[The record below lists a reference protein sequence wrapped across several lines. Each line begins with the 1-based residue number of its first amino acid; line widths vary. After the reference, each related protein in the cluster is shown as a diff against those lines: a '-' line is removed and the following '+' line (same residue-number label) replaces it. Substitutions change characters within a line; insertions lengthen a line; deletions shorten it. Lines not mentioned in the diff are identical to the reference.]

1 MSALPKMPRILL
13 SGTFCALNKGDAAME
28 LGLHRA
34 LIDLVPGARITIA
47 TPFPDTDAPTYPG
60 VRLVRTH
67 RRNPVVA
74 FTLLGACLL
83 WRGIERAT
91 GQDLAWLHSAR
102 ELSAVREADIVIDL
116 SGDTLTEDY
125 GVPCLLSHLMPIAYG
140 LLLGRPV
147 VLCAQTIGPFP
158 RIRSLV
164 AFILN
169 RVDLITTRE
178 DRSYEFLEQIGVDR
192 PSVRLT
198 GDMAFLLEP
207 ASDERVR
214 GICAAEGIAL
224 GEGPLIGL
232 APSRLPGLRQAVHRP
247 EHMHRLLAGFVDRVI
262 EELGVGVVLIAHV
275 TGPGRRRDDREIARA
290 IRLAA
295 VHGDAIDIV
304 EGDYRPE
311 ELKGLIACMDLF
323 VGFRM
328 HANIAALASGVP
340 TLAIAYSGKTY
351 GIMDQQGQG
360 QWVCDVHQ
368 LSATA
373 LADRVGALW
382 RVRDRVREELQSRAG
397 NMQARARENA
407 TLILEHLRA
416 N

>member
-1 MSALPKMPRILL
+1 MSAQLQMPRILL

-28 LGLHRA
+28 LSLQRA
-34 LIDLVPGARITIA
+34 LIDLVPEAKITIA
-47 TPFPDTDAPTYPG
+47 TPFPDTDAATYPG
-60 VRLVRTH
+60 IRLVRTY

-83 WRGIERAT
+83 WRVTKRVT
-91 GQDLAWLHSAR
+91 GLDLTWLHSVR
-102 ELSAVREADIVIDL
+102 ELRAVREADIVIDL

-125 GVPCLLSHLMPIAYG
+125 GLPCLLSHLMPIAYG

-158 RIRSLV
+158 RICSLV
-164 AFILN
+164 AFVLN

-178 DRSYEFLEQIGVDR
+178 DRSYQFLEQIGVDR
-192 PSVRLT
+192 PSVQLT

-207 ASDERVR
+207 ASHERVR
-214 GICAAEGIAL
+214 EICAAEGIAP

-247 EHMHRLLAGFVDRVI
+247 EHMHRLIAEFVDRVI
-262 EELGVGVVLIAHV
+262 EKLGVKVVLIAHV
-275 TGPGRRRDDREIARA
+275 TGPGRQRDDRETARA

-295 VHGDAIDIV
+295 VHGDSIGIV

-340 TLAIAYSGKTY
+340 TLAIAYSGKTR
-351 GIMDQQGQG
+351 GIMDQHGQG

-373 LADRVGALW
+373 LADRVAALW
-382 RVRDRVREELQSRAG
+382 RVRDRVREELQGSAG
-397 NMQARARENA
+397 KMQARALENA
-407 TLILEHLRA
+407 TLIVEQLRA